1 LISQTNALLN
11 SHHDTVKPN
20 QGYTNDPF
28 EAIVK
33 MVNYLDWEAMMRLFG
48 FTLATFV
55 HFYSNENLP
64 YNIVMVASAEEESSG
79 NGLNSV

>member
-1 LISQTNALLN
+1 MGQTNALLN

-33 MVNYLDWEAMMRLFG
+33 MVNYLDWEAMMQVVVWFLLAFCTFLF
-48 FTLATFV
+48 
-55 HFYSNENLP
+55 E
-64 YNIVMVASAEEESSG
+64 
-79 NGLNSV
+79 

>member
-1 LISQTNALLN
+1 MVKPRLLN

-33 MVNYLDWEAMMRLFG
+33 MVKIMDWEAMMQMVVWFRFN
-48 FTLATFV
+48 FV
-55 HFYSNENLP
+55 HFYSKKICLT
-64 YNIVMVASAEEESSG
+64 I
-79 NGLNSV
+79 L